1 MKVRNPVKM
10 STEVEKL
17 EASLTSIF
25 LEEGLSIENPL
36 AKKMIHDFVM
46 EMLEEIIKTTVSRD
60 FERLLHILGFL
71 DVLCFHTQ

>member
-46 EMLEEIIKTTVSRD
+46 EMLEEREFLRKTRES
-60 FERLLHILGFL
+60 GSWPWKS
-71 DVLCFHTQ
+71 